1 MSLPAWMCRF
11 LVAAASAAAAAVA
24 LAAALPAHA
33 QAPEIGGS
41 VPSVLSLSLG
51 QPSGFRAAG
60 GGPQGGRGRLYVA
73 TVQVSL
79 TATEMPTRLS
89 IVDGEALGGA
99 RRGRLVA
106 GGRSLSAAL
115 EAAAGRGPYRS
126 LDSGAGLP
134 LKQWDEPLAGQA
146 ASIHLR
152 QAYSGSAQS
161 LRRFHKLLLVTVTAG
176 GP

>member
-1 MSLPAWMCRF
+1 MRLTAWMCRF
-11 LVAAASAAAAAVA
+11 LAAAASAAAAAVA

-51 QPSGFRAAG
+51 RPSGFRAAG
-60 GGPQGGRGRLYVA
+60 GGRGRQYVA

-89 IVDGEALGGA
+89 IVDGETLGGA

-126 LDSGAGLP
+126 LDSGVGLP

-146 ASIHLR
+146 VSIHLR

>member
-11 LVAAASAAAAAVA
+11 LAAAASAAAAAVA

-60 GGPQGGRGRLYVA
+60 GGQGGRGRLYVA

-89 IVDGEALGGA
+89 VLDGEALGGA
-99 RRGRLVA
+99 RRGHLVA
-106 GGRSLSAAL
+106 GRRSLPAAL
-115 EAAAGRGPYRS
+115 EAAVGHGPYRS
-126 LDSGAGLP
+126 LDSGVGLP

-161 LRRFHKLLLVTVTAG
+161 LRRFHKLLLVTVTTG